1 MVMDAHPVGRIG
13 PNVLIQTAHAL
24 AHRLGRDTA
33 SRVLQVSTH
42 HTFDTLPTEMVD
54 EATANALMRH
64 LVESFGLPFART
76 VMRDAG
82 ERTGDYL
89 LANRIPALARLT
101 LPALPTRLALR
112 ILLAAI
118 SRHTWT
124 FAGSAKVEI
133 LLGMPA
139 VISISGCPMCA
150 GIKSDTPI
158 CDFYVGTFHR
168 LAQALLGPRGYA
180 DEITCE
186 ARGDSACRFTM
197 GTRL

>member
-1 MVMDAHPVGRIG
+1 MIAHAHPVGRIG

-64 LVESFGLPFART
+64 LVTSYGLPFART

-89 LANRIPALARLT
+89 LANRIPGLARMT
-101 LPALPTRLALR
+101 LPALPSRLALR
-112 ILLAAI
+112 ILLSAI

-124 FAGSAKVEI
+124 FAGSARVEI
-133 LLGMPA
+133 LHGAPA
-139 VISISGCPMCA
+139 MISLSRCPMCA
-150 GIKSDTPI
+150 GITSDAPI

-168 LAQALLGPRGYA
+168 LAQALLGPRGFA
-180 DEITCE
+180 EEVTCE
-186 ARGDSACRFTM
+186 ARGDSACRFAM
-197 GTRL
+197 GTRP

>member
-1 MVMDAHPVGRIG
+1 MHTHAPPVGRIG

-42 HTFDTLPTEMVD
+42 HTFETLPTEMVD

-64 LVESFGLPFART
+64 LVSTYGPPFARA

-89 LANRIPALARLT
+89 LANRIPGIARIV
-101 LPALPTRLALR
+101 LPALPARLALR
-112 ILLAAI
+112 ILTTAI
-118 SRHTWT
+118 ARHTWT
-124 FAGSAKVEI
+124 FAGSATVEI
-133 LLGMPA
+133 LAGSPS
-139 VISISGCPMCA
+139 VIAITNCPMCA
-150 GIKSDTPI
+150 GLTSDVPV

-168 LAQALLGPRGYA
+168 LAQTLLGPRGFA
-180 DEITCE
+180 DEATCA
-186 ARGDSACRFTM
+186 ARGDSACRFVL
-197 GTRL
+197 GTRP

>member
-1 MVMDAHPVGRIG
+1 MHHPVGRIG

-64 LVESFGLPFART
+64 LVESFGLPFARA

-82 ERTGDYL
+82 ERTGNYL
-89 LANRIPALARLT
+89 LANRIPALARVA

-118 SRHTWT
+118 SRHSWT

-133 LLGMPA
+133 VPGMPA
-139 VISISGCPMCA
+139 VISISSCPICS
-150 GIKSDTPI
+150 GIVSDAPT

-168 LAQALLGPRGYA
+168 LAQALLGPRGFA
-180 DEITCE
+180 EEITCE
-186 ARGDSACRFTM
+186 ARGDSACRFAM
-197 GTRL
+197 GTRP